1 MDNLLLSVGHEG
13 DGGGRPD
20 PCYESCL
27 SKRALINGE
36 YQELQIEVGRGRS
49 TRLYIV
55 VVYDP
60 QSTSRVLR
68 IKIQ

>member
-1 MDNLLLSVGHEG
+1 MATPTDRSGRYVMRVACRREREG
-13 DGGGRPD
+13 
-20 PCYESCL
+20 
-27 SKRALINGE
+27 ALINGE
-36 YQELQIEVGRGRS
+36 NQELQIEVGRGRS
-49 TRLYIV
+49 LRLYIV